1 MVVLNVG
8 VACRRSESES
18 DLHVGIES
26 ECQNKIQNEVE
37 GLDYANYILDF
48 EIQILGPKH
57 VRILWNGHWEA
68 SKWAGPRENESRLGS
83 GTTHFGVC
91 GYFEKNKNKNL
102 GYILKKHVKNVRLL
116 NFPYLINKGTTLIN
130 LMYNHITTP

>member
-37 GLDYANYILDF
+37 GLDYSNYIPKF
-48 EIQILGPKH
+48 EIQILGSEYTW
-57 VRILWNGHWEA
+57 ILQNGH
-68 SKWAGPRENESRLGS
+68 SKGINGPAHPKMSP
-83 GTTHFGVC
+83 
-91 GYFEKNKNKNL
+91 K
-102 GYILKKHVKNVRLL
+102 
-116 NFPYLINKGTTLIN
+116 
-130 LMYNHITTP
+130 